1 MSDNCF
7 AQCTSCTYPAGI
19 PHALFRAIMGSISA
33 LGGPSEGLAKAALE
47 AMGLGKDLSG
57 STFQAQD
64 EGINSRKLAH
74 EPCGKSRDGPGVGPG
89 VPYAAGG
96 QNQCA

>member
-1 MSDNCF
+1 M
-7 AQCTSCTYPAGI
+7 
-19 PHALFRAIMGSISA
+19 
-33 LGGPSEGLAKAALE
+33 AKAALE

-74 EPCGKSRDGPGVGPG
+74 ELVARAEMDLG
-89 VPYAAGG
+89 
-96 QNQCA
+96 